1 MEKCKTMKL
10 TYLFHSGFLLEA
22 DGFAVVFDY
31 YRGGEAILDEVL
43 RRGEL
48 LYVLVSHEHR
58 DHYNPEILTWSRL
71 NSRICYLFPR
81 EMDSRSELVHL
92 PNAAFLSR
100 GESFADE
107 RVRVT
112 AFGST
117 DLGASFEVE
126 TGGRVIFHAGD
137 LNNWHWT
144 DESTEEE
151 VREAEAAYRAELDY
165 LGQTVAR
172 FDVAMFPVDAR
183 LGSDYMRGARQF
195 VERFEVGLFVPM
207 HFYPAVAKAEA
218 FAPIARQHGADFVL
232 LSHTGDSVTIQ

>member
-1 MEKCKTMKL
+1 MKL

-43 RRGEL
+43 RRGEP

-137 LNNWHWT
+137 LNNWHGT
-144 DESTEEE
+144 D
-151 VREAEAAYRAELDY
+151 
-165 LGQTVAR
+165 
-172 FDVAMFPVDAR
+172 
-183 LGSDYMRGARQF
+183 
-195 VERFEVGLFVPM
+195 
-207 HFYPAVAKAEA
+207 
-218 FAPIARQHGADFVL
+218 
-232 LSHTGDSVTIQ
+232 

>member
-1 MEKCKTMKL
+1 MKL

-43 RRGEL
+43 RRGEP

-58 DHYNPEILTWSRL
+58 DHYTPEILNWSRL

-81 EMDSRSELVHL
+81 EMNSRSELVHL

-183 LGSDYMRGARQF
+183 LGSDYMRGARG
-195 VERFEVGLFVPM
+195 R
-207 HFYPAVAKAEA
+207 A
-218 FAPIARQHGADFVL
+218 FRAHAL
-232 LSHTGDSVTIQ
+232 LSRSLQGRSLCPHSPAARGRFCAVEPYGRQCDYSITIL